1 MCTLLFFKQKT
12 AYEMR
17 ISDWSSDVCSSDL
30 ILAPR
35 DADRFF
41 GGRQPLRDHRPRRRG
56 ERRRF
61 EEGVLDDHR
70 FVAAGVD
77 VAADGLVDLDRLE
90 HADAALESGAAA
102 RLAALGTP
110 DDGADVEPE
119 HRRDAVVDR
128 KSTRLNS
135 SPY

>member
-1 MCTLLFFKQKT
+1 
-12 AYEMR
+12 MR

-30 ILAPR
+30 
-35 DADRFF
+35 
-41 GGRQPLRDHRPRRRG
+41 
-56 ERRRF
+56 
-61 EEGVLDDHR
+61 HR

-119 HRRDAVVDR
+119 HRRDAVVGLDGFAAIVAKFAHKALRKDGAEDR

-135 SPY
+135 SHSCATRMPSSA